1 MFYIVAAIVFAADL
15 ATKKIVSSILEPAQS
30 IPIIKGLLNITYIQ
44 NTGVAFGLFPNQRI
58 ALVIIGVVV
67 CAVILY
73 YFSKAKKRD
82 ILLQIAFAI
91 IFGGSLGNLFDR
103 VFYGYVIDYIDVTF
117 FSVFNF
123 ADIAINAGVLLIL
136 CDIFFKGERC
146 FR

>member
-1 MFYIVAAIVFAADL
+1 LFYIVAAIVFAADL